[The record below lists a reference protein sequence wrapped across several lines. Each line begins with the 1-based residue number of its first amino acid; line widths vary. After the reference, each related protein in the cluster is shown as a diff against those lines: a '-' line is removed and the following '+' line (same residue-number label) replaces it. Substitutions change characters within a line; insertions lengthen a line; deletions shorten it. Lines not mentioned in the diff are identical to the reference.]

1 MIQRKMSSNGDVE
14 VKLTGKKV
22 EAGPNLEKGS
32 EGAEYLKQ
40 SIMAHMHA
48 ETKVKAVAVYTNL
61 KQ

>member
-1 MIQRKMSSNGDVE
+1 MSSNGDVE